1 MPGQPSVAGDMV
13 TFLTQNVTQGADDLA
28 VIPPASSAVFEVSPA
43 PRQQPVDINEP
54 SGRT

>member
-1 MPGQPSVAGDMV
+1 MI